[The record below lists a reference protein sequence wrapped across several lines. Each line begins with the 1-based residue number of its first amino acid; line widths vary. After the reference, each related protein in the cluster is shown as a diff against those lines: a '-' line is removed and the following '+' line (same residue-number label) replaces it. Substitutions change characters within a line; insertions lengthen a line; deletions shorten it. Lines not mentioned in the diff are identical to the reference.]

1 MGERALMSRGFTPRG
16 WVGLLIVGVSAA
28 LLTGVTAV
36 GQVGSGEDRPDRV
49 ALPSALAGAVG
60 LSSARAE
67 VSPVAMASGR
77 FMPRGELTS
86 NLAHARAIAGMA
98 DGAHAL
104 VQLAQPVDEL
114 KWRALENLGVR
125 LMGHLPE
132 RTYLAALPG
141 ELSAAGLRDA
151 GVTWVGAVYPE
162 DKSSRRVREQGVGVW
177 ALEADGTA
185 RLRIKY
191 YEDVS
196 SEFAAE
202 EALRLG
208 AVAVERVDALDELRV
223 RVAPDLLEV
232 LLGLDWVRWV
242 EDVPPPP
249 IAMNDGV
256 RASTGVELVMTWP
269 DGLTGAGVAM
279 GMWDEGHVDGS
290 HGDFGGRVILAEPDG
305 VVALHATHVGGT
317 MAGDGSRS
325 TAFGG
330 GAGQWRGV
338 APGMEVVSYDFEEPI
353 EEHDEAINV
362 HGIVGSQN
370 SWGFRILGFLR
381 NCDLYG
387 AYSHYAPE
395 YDRIIGGLYGRPV
408 SVVFAAGN
416 YRQGSGTNDCAI
428 GPYGTIGPPGTA
440 KNVLTVGAIRSDDN
454 GMTFF
459 SSWGPVADGRL
470 KPELVAPG
478 AQGGGDGGV
487 TSTVPGNG
495 YAMRQGTSMAAPSVS
510 GAVGLLVEDY
520 RNRNNQTEPMP
531 SMVRALLV
539 HSAEDLDAADGVLN
553 LGPDFASGYGRLQ
566 IPGAIEQLRGNGYL
580 VGSVEAGGN
589 KVYGLDVVEG
599 TSEVKLTL
607 AWDDPAAVEN
617 AAITLVNDLDLVVL
631 DPEGRRHYPWT
642 LDPEQPT
649 APAVRTRSDHL
660 NVIEQVLV
668 DGAVV
673 PGQWEIRISGE
684 GIRGGGPQ
692 RFSLVFSPVGIPAA
706 ASLETIAREIT
717 DGPPGMG
724 NGNGSIDPGE
734 TIALEVL
741 LENLGGL
748 PATNVTIR
756 LQSMTP
762 GVTVVEPVASYPD
775 LLVGDR
781 AVNLTPLLVR
791 VDKQVACGELI
802 EFREVIEA
810 GGVVITNHFQLV
822 IGRVGVINRSVAV
835 FESNDGPVTIPDRG
849 SMVSPLPVPVI
860 GSVTGVQVSVRID
873 HPWHGDLRL
882 ELEHPDGTRV
892 RLVEASGNSGA
903 NFGSGP
909 CGAEGGRTEFDDAAT
924 DQIQGGG
931 APFVGVYRPL
941 ESLGRFVGKPTEGV
955 WGLRVSDVAA
965 EDQGVLLCWGLTLAY
980 EEEGFIC
987 DLFNRAP
994 VVVSDRVSVVYETA
1008 RWIWLP
1014 GLDPDGDATTFAITV
1029 MPQHGTLSDLDPE
1042 SGWVQYRPAEGYIGS
1057 DAFGFVVSDGFVTSE
1072 PAEMVV
1078 DVMPPS
1084 VDLAVELLSPK
1095 VTGLSQVMTLV
1106 LRVSNRGPN
1115 DSREALLTYHLP
1127 AGVSLL
1133 SVDRNGGDYSVLSDQ
1148 VLIELGDVGVWTS
1161 DEVRLHL
1168 QPSETGPATH
1178 RAEVASAESDWD
1190 LSNNAASGITDVLID
1205 NDLVVGLSVGALE
1218 GLVGRELEYTIGV
1231 TNLGPHEAE
1240 MVEVAVEWFGKVE
1253 LVSVEPSQGD
1263 WVEEGGVVRFEVGEM
1278 GVGGEAEVRMVV
1290 RALEDGQL
1298 TNVVRVVSGELDLVP
1313 ENNVVEGV
1321 VRVDRLVDLG
1331 LVQEVGALEVLMG
1344 QVWRIGVGV
1353 TNAGPSVASGVRVMD
1368 ELGLG
1373 MEVMEVEVSQGEW
1386 TNGIEGLEWAVGT
1399 LGVGEGA
1406 GMEMWVRVMV
1416 EGWSTNVVR
1425 VIGDEVE
1432 GDESDNESR
1441 LEVLVVPAADLGLDL
1456 GGEPGATVVLGTETS
1471 YGILVRNG
1479 GPSEATGVVLEGR
1492 LGEGM
1497 ELVSVGWEEGKW
1509 SEEDGLV
1516 RCELGL
1522 LGVGEEVEVGLVVL
1536 GMEEGVWTN
1545 RFEVHGVEAD
1555 GAGEN
1560 NMLEWVSVVRKE
1572 TDLAVGLWVGA
1583 LEGLVGRELE
1593 YTIGVTNL
1601 GPHEAEMVEVAVE
1614 WFGKVE
1620 LVSVEPSQGDWV
1632 QTASHLVWTLGDL
1645 GATGE
1650 AEARVVIVP
1659 LRNGEVL
1666 SEVVGTTATFDMVP
1680 ENNVSSVRVTIFEP
1694 AELVLEQTANR
1705 APVMVGDQLTYTISV
1720 WNLADYVVS
1729 DVRLVDELPAGVEL
1743 VSTKIS
1749 QGIISNT
1756 VEVIEWSLGA
1766 MAPGSS
1772 ASVLV
1777 TVVPQQAG
1785 WLTNRVEL
1793 MSAYVDPEDPGLVGE
1808 LVIESVTTPPMTIT
1822 AEGSRVVLAWP
1833 AIAQGYV
1840 LQVSDELTTPMIW
1853 VFDGNPQELAG
1864 DRITVTVKVTNG
1876 RRYYRLVQP

>member
-1 MGERALMSRGFTPRG
+1 
-16 WVGLLIVGVSAA
+16 
-28 LLTGVTAV
+28 
-36 GQVGSGEDRPDRV
+36 
-49 ALPSALAGAVG
+49 
-60 LSSARAE
+60 
-67 VSPVAMASGR
+67 
-77 FMPRGELTS
+77 MPRGELTS
-86 NLAHARAIAGMA
+86 NLAHARAIAGTE

-104 VQLAQPVDEL
+104 VQLAQPVNEV
-114 KWRALENLGVR
+114 KRRALEDLGVR

-141 ELSAAGLRDA
+141 DLSAAGLRDA

-177 ALEADGTA
+177 ALEPDGTA

-196 SEFAAE
+196 AEFAAG

-208 AVAVERVDALDELRV
+208 AVTVARVDALGELRV
-223 RVAPDLLEV
+223 RMAPDLLEV
-232 LLGLDWVRWV
+232 ILGLDWVRWV

-256 RASTGVELVMTWP
+256 RASTGVEVVMTWP

-290 HGDFGGRVILAEPDG
+290 HGDFGGRAILAEPDG

-330 GAGQWRGV
+330 GSGQWRGV

-353 EEHDEAINV
+353 EEHDEAINAF
-362 HGIVGSQN
+362 GIVGSQN
-370 SWGFRILGFLR
+370 SWGFRIVGFLR

-428 GPYGTIGPPGTA
+428 GPYRTIGPPGTA
-440 KNVLTVGAIRSDDN
+440 KNVLTVGAIRSDDH

-478 AQGGGDGGV
+478 AQGSGDGGV

-531 SMVRALLV
+531 SMARALLV
-539 HSAEDLDAADGVLN
+539 HSAEDLNAADGVLN
-553 LGPDFASGYGRLQ
+553 RGPDFASGYGRLQ

-589 KVYGLDVVEG
+589 KVYGLDVAEG
-599 TSEVKLTL
+599 SSEVKLTL
-607 AWDDPAAVEN
+607 VWDDPAAVEN
-617 AAITLVNDLDLVVL
+617 AAVTLVNDLDLVVL

-642 LDPEQPT
+642 LDPEQPA
-649 APAVRTRSDHL
+649 APAVRTRPDHL

-673 PGQWEIRISGE
+673 PGHWEIRISGE

-692 RFSLVFSPVGIPAA
+692 RFSLVFSPIGIPAA
-706 ASLETIAREIT
+706 ASLETISREIT
-717 DGPPGMG
+717 DGPPGVG
-724 NGNGSIDPGE
+724 NGNGSVDPGE
-734 TIALEVL
+734 TFAVEVL

-748 PATNVTIR
+748 PATNVTVR
-756 LQSMTP
+756 LQSLTP

-781 AVNLTPLLVR
+781 AVNLSPLLVR
-791 VDKQVACGELI
+791 VDKQMACGGLI
-802 EFREVIEA
+802 EFTEVIEA
-810 GGVVITNHFQLV
+810 GGVVITNRFQQV

-835 FESNDGPVTIPDRG
+835 FESSDGPVTIPDRG

-909 CGAEGGRTEFDDAAT
+909 CGPEGGRTEFDDAAT
-924 DQIQGGG
+924 EQIQGGG

-941 ESLGRFVGKPTEGV
+941 ESLGRFVGRPTEGV

-987 DLFNRAP
+987 DFFNRAP
-994 VVVSDRVSVVYETA
+994 VVVSDRVSVVYETP

-1029 MPQHGTLSDLDPE
+1029 MPQHGTLSELDPE
-1042 SGWVQYRPAEGYIGS
+1042 SGWVQYRPAQGYIGS
-1057 DAFGFVVSDGFVTSE
+1057 DAFGFEVSDGFVTSE

-1106 LRVSNRGPN
+1106 LRVTNRGPN

-1133 SVDRNGGDYSVLSDQ
+1133 SVEKDGGDYSVLSDQ
-1148 VLIELGDVGVWTS
+1148 VLIELGEVGVWTS

-1168 QPSETGPATH
+1168 LATVPGPTTN
-1178 RAEVASAESDWD
+1178 RVEVASAESDWD
-1190 LSNNAASGITDVLID
+1190 LSNNTASGITDVLID
-1205 NDLVVGLSVGALE
+1205 NDLVVGLRLGSIE
-1218 GLVGRELEYTIGV
+1218 GLVGRELEYTIAV

-1240 MVEVAVEWFGKVE
+1240 RVEVAVEWFGAVE
-1253 LVSVEPSQGD
+1253 LLSVEPSQGE
-1263 WVEEGGVVRFEVGEM
+1263 WVEEGGVVRCEVGEM

-1290 RALEDGQL
+1290 RAWEDGLL

-1368 ELGLG
+1368 ELALG

-1386 TNGIEGLEWAVGT
+1386 TNGIEGLEWEVGT

-1425 VIGDEVE
+1425 VIGEEVE

-1441 LEVLVVPAADLGLDL
+1441 VEVLVVPAADLGLDL
-1456 GGEPGATVVLGTETS
+1456 GGEPGATVVLGTEAS
-1471 YGILVRNG
+1471 YGLLVRNG
-1479 GPSEATGVVLEGR
+1479 GPSEARGVVLEGR

-1497 ELVSVGWEEGKW
+1497 ELVSVGWEEGMW
-1509 SEEDGLV
+1509 SVEDGLV

-1545 RFEVHGVEAD
+1545 RFEVHGLEAD
-1555 GAGEN
+1555 GVGEN

-1572 TDLAVGLWVGA
+1572 TDLAVGLRLGSI
-1583 LEGLVGRELE
+1583 EGLVGRELE
-1593 YTIGVTNL
+1593 YTIAVTNL
-1601 GPHEAEMVEVAVE
+1601 GPHEAERVEVAVE

-1620 LVSVEPSQGDWV
+1620 LLRVEPSQGEWV
-1632 QTASHLVWTLGDL
+1632 QTVSHLVWTLGDL
-1645 GATGE
+1645 GVTGE

-1659 LRNGEVL
+1659 LRAGEVL
-1666 SEVVGTTATFDMVP
+1666 SEAVGTTATFDMVP
-1680 ENNVSSVRVTIFEP
+1680 ENNASSVRVTLFEP
-1694 AELVLEQTANR
+1694 AELVLEQRANR
-1705 APVMVGDQLTYTISV
+1705 APVMVGDHLTYTISV
-1720 WNLADYVVS
+1720 WNLSDYVVS
-1729 DVRLVDELPAGVEL
+1729 DVRLVDELPTGVEL
-1743 VSTKIS
+1743 VSTMIS

-1756 VEVIEWSLGA
+1756 VEVIEWSPGA
-1766 MAPGSS
+1766 LESGAS

-1822 AEGSRVVLAWP
+1822 ADGSRVVLAWP
-1833 AIAQGYV
+1833 GIAQGYV
-1840 LQVSDELTTPMIW
+1840 LEVSDGLTTPMIW
-1853 VFDGNPQELAG
+1853 VLDGNPRELAG

-1876 RRYYRLVQP
+1876 RRFYRLVQP

>member
-1 MGERALMSRGFTPRG
+1 M
-16 WVGLLIVGVSAA
+16 GVSAA
-28 LLTGVTAV
+28 LFGGVSAA

-49 ALPSALAGAVG
+49 ALPSALAAAVG

-67 VSPVAMASGR
+67 VSPVAMVSGR

-86 NLAHARAIAGMA
+86 NLAHARAIAGTE

-104 VQLAQPVDEL
+104 VQLAQPVNEV
-114 KWRALENLGVR
+114 KRRALEDLGVR

-141 ELSAAGLRDA
+141 DLSAAGLRDA

-177 ALEADGTA
+177 ALEPDGTA

-196 SEFAAE
+196 AEFAAG

-208 AVAVERVDALDELRV
+208 AVTVARVDALGELRV
-223 RVAPDLLEV
+223 RMAPDLLEV
-232 LLGLDWVRWV
+232 ILGLDWVRWV

-256 RASTGVELVMTWP
+256 RASTGVEVVMTWP

-290 HGDFGGRVILAEPDG
+290 HGDFGGRAILAEPDG

-330 GAGQWRGV
+330 GSGQWRGV

-353 EEHDEAINV
+353 EEHDEAINAF
-362 HGIVGSQN
+362 GIVGSQN
-370 SWGFRILGFLR
+370 SWGFRIVGFLR

-428 GPYGTIGPPGTA
+428 GPYRTIGPPGTA
-440 KNVLTVGAIRSDDN
+440 KNVLTVGAIRSDDH

-478 AQGGGDGGV
+478 AQGSGDGGV

-531 SMVRALLV
+531 SMARALLV
-539 HSAEDLDAADGVLN
+539 HSAEDLNAADGVLN
-553 LGPDFASGYGRLQ
+553 RGPDFASGYGRLQ

-589 KVYGLDVVEG
+589 KVYGLDVAEG

-607 AWDDPAAVEN
+607 VWDDPAAVEN
-617 AAITLVNDLDLVVL
+617 AAVTLVNDLDLVVL

-642 LDPEQPT
+642 LDPEQPA
-649 APAVRTRSDHL
+649 APAVRTRPDHL

-673 PGQWEIRISGE
+673 PGHWEIRISGE

-692 RFSLVFSPVGIPAA
+692 RFSLVFSPIGIPAA
-706 ASLETIAREIT
+706 ASLETISREIT
-717 DGPPGMG
+717 DGPPGVG
-724 NGNGSIDPGE
+724 NGNGSVDPGE
-734 TIALEVL
+734 TFAVEVL

-748 PATNVTIR
+748 PATNVTVR
-756 LQSMTP
+756 LQSLTP

-781 AVNLTPLLVR
+781 AVNLSPLLVR
-791 VDKQVACGELI
+791 VDKQMACGGLI
-802 EFREVIEA
+802 EFTEVIEA
-810 GGVVITNHFQLV
+810 GGVVITNRFQQV

-835 FESNDGPVTIPDRG
+835 FESSDGPVTIPDRG

-909 CGAEGGRTEFDDAAT
+909 CGPEGGRTEFDDAAT
-924 DQIQGGG
+924 EQIQGGG

-941 ESLGRFVGKPTEGV
+941 ESLGRFVGRPTEGV

-987 DLFNRAP
+987 DFFNRAP
-994 VVVSDRVSVVYETA
+994 VVVSDRVSVVYETP

-1029 MPQHGTLSDLDPE
+1029 MPQHGTLSELDPE
-1042 SGWVQYRPAEGYIGS
+1042 SGWVQYRPAQGYIGS
-1057 DAFGFVVSDGFVTSE
+1057 DAFGFEVSDGFVTSE

-1106 LRVSNRGPN
+1106 LRVTNRGPN

-1133 SVDRNGGDYSVLSDQ
+1133 SVEKDGGDYSVLSDQ
-1148 VLIELGDVGVWTS
+1148 VLIELGEVGVWTS

-1168 QPSETGPATH
+1168 LATVPGPTTN
-1178 RAEVASAESDWD
+1178 RVEVASAESDWD
-1190 LSNNAASGITDVLID
+1190 LSNNTASGITDVLID
-1205 NDLVVGLSVGALE
+1205 NDLVVGLRLGSIE
-1218 GLVGRELEYTIGV
+1218 GLVGRELEYTIAV

-1253 LVSVEPSQGD
+1253 LLRVEPSQG
-1263 WVEEGGVVRFEVGEM
+1263 E
-1278 GVGGEAEVRMVV
+1278 
-1290 RALEDGQL
+1290 
-1298 TNVVRVVSGELDLVP
+1298 
-1313 ENNVVEGV
+1313 
-1321 VRVDRLVDLG
+1321 
-1331 LVQEVGALEVLMG
+1331 
-1344 QVWRIGVGV
+1344 
-1353 TNAGPSVASGVRVMD
+1353 
-1368 ELGLG
+1368 
-1373 MEVMEVEVSQGEW
+1373 
-1386 TNGIEGLEWAVGT
+1386 
-1399 LGVGEGA
+1399 
-1406 GMEMWVRVMV
+1406 
-1416 EGWSTNVVR
+1416 
-1425 VIGDEVE
+1425 
-1432 GDESDNESR
+1432 
-1441 LEVLVVPAADLGLDL
+1441 
-1456 GGEPGATVVLGTETS
+1456 
-1471 YGILVRNG
+1471 
-1479 GPSEATGVVLEGR
+1479 
-1492 LGEGM
+1492 
-1497 ELVSVGWEEGKW
+1497 
-1509 SEEDGLV
+1509 
-1516 RCELGL
+1516 
-1522 LGVGEEVEVGLVVL
+1522 
-1536 GMEEGVWTN
+1536 
-1545 RFEVHGVEAD
+1545 
-1555 GAGEN
+1555 
-1560 NMLEWVSVVRKE
+1560 
-1572 TDLAVGLWVGA
+1572 
-1583 LEGLVGRELE
+1583 
-1593 YTIGVTNL
+1593 
-1601 GPHEAEMVEVAVE
+1601 
-1614 WFGKVE
+1614 
-1620 LVSVEPSQGDWV
+1620 WV
-1632 QTASHLVWTLGDL
+1632 QTVSHLVWTLGDL
-1645 GATGE
+1645 GVTGE

-1659 LRNGEVL
+1659 LRAGEVL
-1666 SEVVGTTATFDMVP
+1666 SEAVGTTATFDMVP
-1680 ENNVSSVRVTIFEP
+1680 ENNASSVRVTLFEP
-1694 AELVLEQTANR
+1694 AELVLEQRANR
-1705 APVMVGDQLTYTISV
+1705 APVMVGDHLTYTISV
-1720 WNLADYVVS
+1720 WNLSDYVVS
-1729 DVRLVDELPAGVEL
+1729 DVRLVDELPTGVEL
-1743 VSTKIS
+1743 VSTMIS

-1756 VEVIEWSLGA
+1756 VEVIEWSPGA
-1766 MAPGSS
+1766 LESGAS

-1822 AEGSRVVLAWP
+1822 ADGSRVVLAWP
-1833 AIAQGYV
+1833 GIAQGYV
-1840 LQVSDELTTPMIW
+1840 LEVSDGLTTPMIW
-1853 VFDGNPQELAG
+1853 VLDGNPRELAG

-1876 RRYYRLVQP
+1876 RRFYRLVQP